1 MYDGNPVVLRIV
13 IEVNMKILKYA
24 LAPLVIAAVAGLAAC
39 SSGGGGGD
47 GNPTGGGG
55 GTIFS
60 SGDMA
65 GSGGTFSHTFTATGT
80 ILYHCRYHGDSGG
93 VGMSGVIAITNP
105 GQYDITKTVDV
116 TITASSLPNLSI
128 KNGDTVRWTNISGST
143 HTVQS
148 DT

>member
-1 MYDGNPVVLRIV
+1 
-13 IEVNMKILKYA
+13 MKNLKYA
-24 LAPLVIAAVAGLAAC
+24 LVALVIASVAGLPAC
-39 SSGGGGGD
+39 SSGGGGGG
-47 GNPTGGGG
+47 GNPAGGGGGG

-60 SGDMA
+60 SGDLA

-80 ILYHCRYHGDSGG
+80 IHYHCRHHGDSGG
-93 VGMSGVIAITNP
+93 VGMSGVITVTSP
-105 GQYDITKTVDV
+105 GQYYTAKTVDV

-128 KNGDTVRWTNISGST
+128 KNGDTVRWTNNSGVT